1 MSTPSAR
8 LRIGGGPIEV
18 LNANTTAA
26 SEALEVMVPNAS
38 LHTSVLA
45 LFRRL
50 LAQAILDAYEAG
62 RRAGM
67 KQAEATEVTGR

>member
-1 MSTPSAR
+1 MSP
-8 LRIGGGPIEV
+8 P
-18 LNANTTAA
+18 
-26 SEALEVMVPNAS
+26 
-38 LHTSVLA
+38 SVLA

-67 KQAEATEVTGR
+67 KQAEATGVTGR